1 MKQTKPATM
10 KADSTAEEMLHFW
23 YQKAD
28 AKTQA
33 RFKDYINQQ

>member
-1 MKQTKPATM
+1 
-10 KADSTAEEMLHFW
+10 MLHFW

-28 AKTQA
+28 AETQA